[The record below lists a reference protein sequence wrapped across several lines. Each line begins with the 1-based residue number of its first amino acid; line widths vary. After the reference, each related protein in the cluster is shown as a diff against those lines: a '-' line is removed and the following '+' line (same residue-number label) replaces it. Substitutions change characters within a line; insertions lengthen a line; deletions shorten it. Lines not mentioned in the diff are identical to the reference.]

1 MQDKV
6 EESPESSYSSKL
18 PAPSILK
25 DPKNR
30 RHVSRP
36 PEVVK
41 ARSDIPIIMME
52 QEIMEA
58 INENST
64 VIIRGETGCGKTT
77 QVPQF
82 LYEVGIGSSVSP
94 LGSGILGVTQP
105 RRIAVYATASRVAYE
120 LGVRVGEEVGYQV
133 RYDKKIGK
141 SCSINFMTDGILLR
155 ELQGDFWLKR
165 YSVIILDE
173 VHERNLSTDTL
184 IGMLSRVI
192 ICRQKEYERQ
202 QEFLQQYSHLG
213 ISIDREKLVFP
224 LKLVLMS
231 ATMPVE
237 DFISYRKLFP
247 DPPQEINVLSRQFKV
262 DIQFSTTTKADY
274 TKEACKKVLEIHKN
288 MPQGGILV
296 FVTGYW
302 EVEVLCEKL
311 RRASR
316 ELTMKKKKGCCVME
330 GSVINSVGEV
340 NMKENSKAFH
350 SANHQNDVFS
360 YTDEDQCEV
369 DDDEFG
375 SSYDTETESE
385 LEIIG
390 DDADSLCQD
399 APEVD
404 GEVAQILGENVS
416 IASLKASFESLAGK
430 SSSDSTSCKEPISRT
445 LDFCSSQSNHSR
457 RLGKKDAVV
466 DDSVPGSLRVL
477 PLYSMLP
484 AAAQHRV
491 FDKVKEGERLVVV
504 ATNVAETSVTIPGI
518 KYVVDTGKVK
528 SKEYNFK
535 NGSEIYK
542 VQWISKASAVQRA
555 GRAGRTGPGHC
566 FRLYS
571 SAAFNN
577 IFDDSSPSE
586 ISKVPLEGLILLLKS
601 MDIELSAFPFL
612 TRPKDDAL
620 NGGQRCLE
628 ILEALTEDGEVTPLG
643 KAMAYYPISPRHSKM
658 LLTAIKMLNKEK
670 SYKRPNL
677 VLAYA
682 VASAAALSLSN
693 IFVSQFEDSCTEN
706 HDLIDGNSSAPVHSE
721 VIDKQE
727 RVIKEKKVRAS
738 CENFSSHSSD
748 ALSRAY
754 VLRLYELSKS
764 RLHFCKD
771 NALHPET
778 MHEISEL
785 REQLLKLVF
794 YHSGVSGGE
803 FSWIHGSQEDVEHDW
818 RADVIPLS
826 LDEEGLLCRAICAG
840 WADRVAKRIKG
851 SKNQYQTCLS
861 NENVFLD
868 RQSSVS
874 KIAPEY
880 LVYSELIQKKKP
892 YMHGV
897 TCIEP
902 EWLVDCG
909 RVLCKLPKGS
919 APYYD
924 RVSDK
929 VLYNVTPTFGPH
941 LWKLPEHCLPI
952 DETEFKGA
960 VQAFAFALLDGKVLR
975 CLRPVRAFMAE
986 HPRTVLKPVAAN
998 RERVQNL
1005 LLKLGEKKIHSR
1017 AMLREVWSK
1026 NPNELYLEIRNWFRK
1041 NFHCKFKD
1049 IWVEMLREAIY

>member
-1 MQDKV
+1 MVQKNTSTCSDSSTMLLCGTRPPDIHNNSLPEDGTSSMDHNWSESINFMDKV
-6 EESPESSYSSKL
+6 EESPDSSYSSKL

-77 QVPQF
+77 QVPQVF

-302 EVEVLCEKL
+302 EVEVLCKQL

-316 ELTMKKKKGCCVME
+316 ELTMKIKKGCCVME
-330 GSVINSVGEV
+330 GSVINSVGEI
-340 NMKENSKAFH
+340 NMKENSEAFH

-369 DDDEFG
+369 DDEFG

-390 DDADSLCQD
+390 DDGDSLCQD
-399 APEVD
+399 TPEVY

-430 SSSDSTSCKEPISRT
+430 SSSDSTCKEPIS
-445 LDFCSSQSNHSR
+445 
-457 RLGKKDAVV
+457 
-466 DDSVPGSLRVL
+466 
-477 PLYSMLP
+477 
-484 AAAQHRV
+484 
-491 FDKVKEGERLVVV
+491 
-504 ATNVAETSVTIPGI
+504 
-518 KYVVDTGKVK
+518 
-528 SKEYNFK
+528 
-535 NGSEIYK
+535 
-542 VQWISKASAVQRA
+542 
-555 GRAGRTGPGHC
+555 
-566 FRLYS
+566 
-571 SAAFNN
+571 
-577 IFDDSSPSE
+577 
-586 ISKVPLEGLILLLKS
+586 
-601 MDIELSAFPFL
+601 
-612 TRPKDDAL
+612 
-620 NGGQRCLE
+620 
-628 ILEALTEDGEVTPLG
+628 
-643 KAMAYYPISPRHSKM
+643 
-658 LLTAIKMLNKEK
+658 
-670 SYKRPNL
+670 
-677 VLAYA
+677 
-682 VASAAALSLSN
+682 
-693 IFVSQFEDSCTEN
+693 
-706 HDLIDGNSSAPVHSE
+706 
-721 VIDKQE
+721 
-727 RVIKEKKVRAS
+727 
-738 CENFSSHSSD
+738 
-748 ALSRAY
+748 
-754 VLRLYELSKS
+754 
-764 RLHFCKD
+764 
-771 NALHPET
+771 
-778 MHEISEL
+778 
-785 REQLLKLVF
+785 
-794 YHSGVSGGE
+794 
-803 FSWIHGSQEDVEHDW
+803 
-818 RADVIPLS
+818 
-826 LDEEGLLCRAICAG
+826 
-840 WADRVAKRIKG
+840 
-851 SKNQYQTCLS
+851 
-861 NENVFLD
+861 
-868 RQSSVS
+868 
-874 KIAPEY
+874 
-880 LVYSELIQKKKP
+880 
-892 YMHGV
+892 
-897 TCIEP
+897 
-902 EWLVDCG
+902 
-909 RVLCKLPKGS
+909 
-919 APYYD
+919 
-924 RVSDK
+924 
-929 VLYNVTPTFGPH
+929 
-941 LWKLPEHCLPI
+941 
-952 DETEFKGA
+952 
-960 VQAFAFALLDGKVLR
+960 
-975 CLRPVRAFMAE
+975 
-986 HPRTVLKPVAAN
+986 
-998 RERVQNL
+998 
-1005 LLKLGEKKIHSR
+1005 
-1017 AMLREVWSK
+1017 
-1026 NPNELYLEIRNWFRK
+1026 
-1041 NFHCKFKD
+1041 
-1049 IWVEMLREAIY
+1049 